1 MEWRGTLLIDTV
13 LPFGLRA
20 VPKIF
25 CALSDTVEWIAM
37 SQGMSAGIHY
47 IDDFLTFGSS
57 EAECAR
63 NLEILCHVCQRLGF
77 LLAQDK
83 VESPSQKLSFLGI
96 ELDYRKLEMR
106 LPADKLRDLRQEVA
120 NWHVRKAATKRQL
133 LSLIGHLTHATKVV
147 IPGRIFLRRMIDLS
161 AKAKQLNHWVHLNQE
176 FRSVVEAVS
185 YQVEWHFNAP
195 SPWIGPTGRD
205 MLNRCLGEVGLCGGL
220 AIKVAGGSMAT
231 QLGGEKYCRQRT
243 GTNCAGSS
251 HVGSRMGP

>member
-1 MEWRGTLLIDTV
+1 MQDLLGMEWRGTLLIDMV

-20 VPKIF
+20 APKIF
-25 CALSDTVEWIAM
+25 CAISDTVEWIAM

-77 LLAQDK
+77 PLAQDK
-83 VESPSQKLSFLGI
+83 IESPSQKLSFLGI
-96 ELDYRKLEMR
+96 ELDCRNLEMH

-120 NWHVRKAATKRQL
+120 NWYLRKAATKRQL
-133 LSLIGHLTHATKVV
+133 LSLIGCLAHATKVM

-176 FRSVVEAVS
+176 FRSDLLWWKLFLTKWNGTSMLRVHGS
-185 YQVEWHFNAP
+185 
-195 SPWIGPTGRD
+195 GPPDEICSTDASGKWG
-205 MLNRCLGEVGLCGGL
+205 C
-220 AIKVAGGSMAT
+220 AT
-231 QLGGEKYCRQRT
+231 
-243 GTNCAGSS
+243 
-251 HVGSRMGP
+251 VW